1 MSRDTGQSGTGARG
15 IHRSPIR
22 GEELRSA
29 HEERTLS
36 AASAAAPAPGLV
48 LVQPKLHVPRV
59 RAGFVPRDEL
69 VERLA
74 GGADRRLTLVCAP
87 AGWGKSVLLAQ
98 WHAVERRP
106 FAWVSL
112 DRTDDDPI
120 RFWSDVIAA
129 LRTVAPGFG
138 GATLAMLPN
147 AGPGVTEIV
156 LPRLI
161 NELAELPEPVVLVL
175 DDYHLISDE
184 IVHASV
190 AFLLAHLPPT
200 LQLVLAS
207 RADPPTSGSRC
218 ARRNCAS
225 TTTRPRRC

>member
-1 MSRDTGQSGTGARG
+1 M
-15 IHRSPIR
+15 
-22 GEELRSA
+22 
-29 HEERTLS
+29 
-36 AASAAAPAPGLV
+36 LV
-48 LVQPKLHVPRV
+48 KTKLHVPHV

-106 FAWVSL
+106 FAWLSL
-112 DRTDDDPI
+112 DPSDDDPI
-120 RFWSDVIAA
+120 RFWSYVIAA
-129 LRTVAPGFG
+129 LRTVAPGLG
-138 GATLAMLPN
+138 GAALAMLPN

-161 NELAELPEPVVLVL
+161 DELAELPEPVVLVL

-207 RADPPTSGSRC
+207 RADPPLSLLWARRRRAASRC

-225 TTTRPRRC
+225 TTTRQRRC